1 VQIKCSKCGG
11 VIAFTGDDQFVAC
24 SYCESSLYVHFEGNA
39 IHYLLAPAVGIKIIP
54 AYIERWL
61 QEHDYTERPRVMKI
75 RFAFFPFWFFQSAQR
90 NHLMPASAAP
100 HREIGEIAFTGGDL
114 QFFRTEICHGAEVVS
129 PTVYVSAARDRFA
142 QAHPG
147 EGEIERVNL
156 LHYPLYFALYMYGG
170 REYTI
175 VVDGATG
182 KIMTHERP
190 PAESNDRTRRFAAVA
205 AGAFAVFFLT
215 DLFINSFFLT
225 AAVDLTMGTLI
236 YYLTRGLVEPSAQQ
250 SRRGGAAP

>member
-1 VQIKCSKCGG
+1 MQIKCSKCGG

-39 IHYLLAPAVGIKIIP
+39 IHYLLPPAVGIKIIP

-61 QEHDYTERPRVMKI
+61 QEHDYAEKPRVMKI
-75 RFAFFPFWFFQSAQR
+75 RFAFFPFWFFQTAQQTYM
-90 NHLMPASAAP
+90 MPAAAAP
-100 HREIGEIAFTGGDL
+100 HRELGEITFSGGDL
-114 QFFRTEICHGAEVVS
+114 QFFRTENCLGAEVVP
-129 PTVYVSAARDRFA
+129 PTVYISAAKDRFA
-142 QAHPG
+142 RAHAGAG
-147 EGEIERVNL
+147 EVERVNL
-156 LHYPLYFALYMYGG
+156 LHYPLYFAVYMYAG

-190 PAESNDRTRRFAAVA
+190 PAESDDRTRRFAAVA
-205 AGAFAVFFLT
+205 VGAFAAFFLT
-215 DLFINSFFLT
+215 DLFINSFFVT
-225 AAVDLTMGTLI
+225 VAVDLLTGTLI

-250 SRRGGAAP
+250 SRHKGASP